1 MPDGKRWTL
10 VNASTETP
18 ESWCYDDEA
27 RNCERYGRLY
37 TWAAA
42 RKVCASMGESW
53 RLPGMQEW
61 RDLARVYGGLFGDG
75 PGNGKDAFGEL
86 LVNGRSGLDMLLGGG
101 RDGEGYAR
109 LEAHGFYWSATEESP
124 TTVRYLNFGKGSR
137 TVYDQDG
144 GAKTEAF
151 SVRCVAGPASLRG
164 AGKTHDA
171 HEDRMNDH
179 PVSASSTADREFVHS
194 RVIDA
199 TPERVFAA
207 LSTASRLAKWWGP
220 KGFSSTFRT
229 FEFHPGGRWVFE
241 LHAPDGA
248 NYPNEN
254 VFVEIVPA
262 RRVVIEHISET
273 HHFLLTITLDPVEGG
288 TRVGWRQVFDT
299 AEHRNQI
306 AHVVL
311 DANEQNLDRWAAE
324 AKAAPLGN

>member
-164 AGKTHDA
+164 VWKVT
-171 HEDRMNDH
+171 EL
-179 PVSASSTADREFVHS
+179 SSRTPGADWTRLPLTESLYIFTDKHYS
-194 RVIDA
+194 YLFAPGTEPRR
-199 TPERVFAA
+199 PFAA
-207 LSTASRLAKWWGP
+207 DPNRPSDAEKVRAYDSIVAASGTYVVSGPTLTLTALLHKNPSEMVGESLAYAIELDGDVLRMTIVNP
-220 KGFSSTFRT
+220 PFSPGRERRT
-229 FEFHPGGRWVFE
+229 TLTR
-241 LHAPDGA
+241 
-248 NYPNEN
+248 
-254 VFVEIVPA
+254 
-262 RRVVIEHISET
+262 IE
-273 HHFLLTITLDPVEGG
+273 
-288 TRVGWRQVFDT
+288 
-299 AEHRNQI
+299 
-306 AHVVL
+306 
-311 DANEQNLDRWAAE
+311 
-324 AKAAPLGN
+324 